1 MTEKRPAMTGC
12 VGDEVGSSAA
22 QVPEAWRQGELWDE
36 PISGARASQ
45 DTSGKGERS
54 GVRTAAA
61 SADHPETQPDEVS
74 ERDAEA
80 GSDTPAPDET
90 LRVAHHL
97 VGLLQEGGR
106 LTREALTAAPEDESR
121 PAEKP
126 RDEGEGE
133 AQPEGPAAAP
143 AGEAGEAAAGAE
155 GQGSEQ
161 DRAGVAAE
169 AIQALR
175 TFRADFGR
183 WVEGERRSRR
193 RWAGLAMAAGFPA
206 ALMLG
211 ALVEQQFQ
219 IVSLHD
225 PTDGWSS
232 RVWERYGWTVVECI
246 LEAIRTEAEVNCPLV
261 VRWP

>member
-12 VGDEVGSSAA
+12 VGNEIGGSAA
-22 QVPEAWRQGELWDE
+22 QVPEGRRQGELWDE
-36 PISGARASQ
+36 PGREVPASQ

-54 GVRTAAA
+54 GVRTPAA
-61 SADHPETQPDEVS
+61 SADHRDTQPDEVS
-74 ERDAEA
+74 ERDAKA
-80 GSDTPAPDET
+80 GGDTPEPDET

-106 LTREALTAAPEDESR
+106 LTREPLTAAPEDESR

-126 RDEGEGE
+126 GDEGECE
-133 AQPEGPAAAP
+133 APPEGPAAAP
-143 AGEAGEAAAGAE
+143 AGEAGEAAAGAV
-155 GQGSEQ
+155 GKASEQ

-183 WVEGERRSRR
+183 WVESERRSRR

-225 PTDGWSS
+225 PTDGWGS

-246 LEAIRTEAEVNCPLV
+246 REAMRTEAEVNCPLV

>member
-1 MTEKRPAMTGC
+1 MTGRRP
-12 VGDEVGSSAA
+12 VLPGGAAEDIGGSAA
-22 QVPEAWRQGELWDE
+22 QVTEARRQGELWDE
-36 PISGARASQ
+36 PTSGAPASQ
-45 DTSGKGERS
+45 DHSGKGERS

-80 GSDTPAPDET
+80 GGDTPAPDET

-106 LTREALTAAPEDESR
+106 ITREALAATPEDESR

-126 RDEGEGE
+126 GDEGEGE
-133 AQPEGPAAAP
+133 AQPEEPAAGP

-155 GQGSEQ
+155 GKASEQ
-161 DRAGVAAE
+161 DRAGVATE
-169 AIQALR
+169 AIQALQ

-206 ALMLG
+206 ALVLG

-219 IVSLHD
+219 LVSLHD
-225 PTDGWSS
+225 PTDGWGS
-232 RVWERYGWTVVECI
+232 RVWERYGWTIVECI
-246 LEAIRTEAEVNCPLV
+246 REAMRTEAEVNCPLV